1 MRFGA
6 IAFTACTLLS
16 SMTASAQPIK
26 PETIKDDPIGWTRVY
41 NFPAAP
47 KPVVVD
53 HRTYSIAQ
61 LSIANQIANWIQA
74 SFTPTGA
81 LGDAIRSVSEKLSP
95 YNQYTASLP
104 QSYGAYAKLYTD
116 LKHDAAKKIV
126 PATNS
131 NYVFSVLVNGFTGEV
146 ALDLSSPERIYFTLP
161 PFDLQGG
168 DAGKALDKAADVSS
182 HPVLGKYP
190 TFFQRNSVN
199 GNRRWV
205 FITRDYKL
213 PYTMVT
219 RGDYITAMDAA
230 VKRRYAEEKK
240 KLDAEH
246 NRKYA
251 EIALQNLERDHA
263 ARLVKL
269 QAAREK
275 YKTRVNEPAEISTD
289 QPSSL
294 LNYEDLFEGT
304 GNAGFKLQVYTIDPA
319 VAERA
324 KSAEPQWILV
334 GWTARNGVDPVL
346 EHLQKAVTT
355 RFNFEY
361 LHNYFFAP
369 EKVKGQAYSPL
380 PGK

>member
-1 MRFGA
+1 MRIRA
-6 IAFTACTLLS
+6 IAFVACMVLS
-16 SMTASAQPIK
+16 TMTSSAQSIR
-26 PETIKDDPIGWTRVY
+26 PETIKDEPIGWMRVY
-41 NFPAAP
+41 NFGPP
-47 KPVVVD
+47 TKPVVVD

-61 LSIANQIANWIQA
+61 LSIANQIANWLQA
-74 SFTPTGA
+74 SFTPTGV
-81 LGDAIRSVSEKLSP
+81 LGDAIRSISERLSP

-116 LKHDAAKKIV
+116 LKYDAAKKMV
-126 PATNS
+126 PATNG
-131 NYVFSVLVNGFTGEV
+131 NYVFSVLANGFTGEV

-168 DAGKALDKAADVSS
+168 EAGKALEKQADVSS

-199 GNRRWV
+199 GNRRWI

-213 PYTMVT
+213 PYTKVT
-219 RGDYITAMDAA
+219 RGEYITAMDAA

-251 EIALQNLERDHA
+251 EVALANLERDHA

-275 YKTRVNEPAEISTD
+275 YKARLTEPAQISTES
-289 QPSSL
+289 PSSL
-294 LNYEDLFEGT
+294 LNDEDLFDGT
-304 GNAGFKLQVYTIDPA
+304 GNSGFSLQVYTIDPA
-319 VAERA
+319 VTERA
-324 KSAEPQWILV
+324 KTGQPEWILV

-346 EHLQKAVTT
+346 DHLHEAVTK

-361 LHNYFFAP
+361 LHDYFFAP
-369 EKVKGQAYSPL
+369 EKVKGQPYTPRR
-380 PGK
+380 

>member
-6 IAFTACTLLS
+6 IAFAACTMLS
-16 SMTASAQPIK
+16 TMASAQSVR
-26 PETIKDDPIGWTRVY
+26 PETIKDDAIGWMRVY

-61 LSIANQIANWIQA
+61 LSIANQIANWLQA
-74 SFTPTGA
+74 SFMPTGA
-81 LGDAIRSVSEKLSP
+81 LGDAVRSVSEKLSP

-116 LKHDAAKKIV
+116 LKYDAARKIV

-131 NYVFSVLVNGFTGEV
+131 NVVFSILANGFVGEV
-146 ALDLSSPERIYFTLP
+146 ALDLSSAERIYFTLP
-161 PFDLQGG
+161 PFALQGG
-168 DAGKALDKAADVSS
+168 EAGKVLEKTADVSA

-190 TFFQRNSVN
+190 RFFQRNSVN
-199 GNRRWV
+199 GNRQWV
-205 FITRDYKL
+205 FLTRDYRL
-213 PYTMVT
+213 PYTTVT
-219 RGDYITAMDAA
+219 RGEYIMAMQAA
-230 VKRRYAEEKK
+230 VMRRYAEEKK
-240 KLDAEH
+240 KLDGDA

-251 EIALQNLERDHA
+251 EIAIKNLERDHA
-263 ARLVKL
+263 ARLAMLKT
-269 QAAREK
+269 ATEK
-275 YKTRVNEPAEISTD
+275 YKGRVNEPAEISTD

-294 LNYEDLFEGT
+294 LNYADVFEGT
-304 GNAGFKLQVYTIDPA
+304 GNSGYSLPVYTIDPA

-324 KSAEPQWILV
+324 KSEQPLWILV
-334 GWTARNGVDPVL
+334 GWTARDGRDPVL
-346 EHLQKAVTT
+346 DHLQEAVTT

-380 PGK
+380 PKR